1 MSIVFRN
8 QQKISQESLWVSRQN
23 STWNRQELY
32 EKVWQFPLRKLA
44 LEFGISDVGLSK
56 VCRKLEIPLPGL
68 GHWTKIACGHTI
80 ARPPLPVMEDIPVL
94 IRQIREPDT
103 HVLPEDTPE
112 LERIERV
119 AAATTPPV
127 TKAMLAHPLIEKT
140 RLLLNEARSRDGE
153 KLWASRE
160 AEWLDLRVTKNC
172 LARALRG
179 MAVVIHML
187 EREGFKLVVEKKQS
201 ESTNAIIYGENIRFG
216 IVEKSRQIKSTT
228 TSGSY
233 TYNQVTLEPTGILSL
248 EVWNY
253 CPERLRR
260 AWRDSERA
268 KLEEYLPACIAGMM
282 KIALAARA
290 RREAEEK
297 KEQAR
302 QKRIDEVRAVL
313 EQIEKEEKKI
323 KALEREAIAWH
334 RAQRIRE
341 YIAAARRDAV
351 RRTDP
356 EDQAKVLEWVEWAER
371 QADRIDPLKPSPHS
385 LVDQKQKVIR
395 RLEAV
400 EGWWWAKNDP
410 EEESEAEPFE
420 PQSVRN

>member
-1 MSIVFRN
+1 
-8 QQKISQESLWVSRQN
+8 VSRQN

-44 LEFGISDVGLSK
+44 LEYGISDVGLSK

-80 ARPPLPVMEDIPVL
+80 ARPPLPVMENIPVL
-94 IRQIREPDT
+94 IRQIREPET
-103 HVLPEDTPE
+103 HLLPEDTPE

-140 RLLLNEARSRDGE
+140 RLLLNEARSRNGE

-201 ESTNAIIYGENIRFG
+201 ESTNAIIYGEDIRFG

-268 KLEEYLPACIAGMM
+268 KLEEYLPASIAGMM

-290 RREAEEK
+290 RRDAEEK

-334 RAQRIRE
+334 RAERIRE
-341 YIAAARRDAV
+341 YIAAVRRDAV
-351 RRTDP
+351 RKTDP

-410 EEESEAEPFE
+410 EEESETAPSEPR
-420 PQSVRN
+420 PAQC

>member
-1 MSIVFRN
+1 
-8 QQKISQESLWVSRQN
+8 VSRQN

-44 LEFGISDVGLSK
+44 LEYGISDVGLSK

-80 ARPPLPVMEDIPVL
+80 ARPPLPVMENIPVL
-94 IRQIREPDT
+94 IRQIREPET
-103 HVLPEDTPE
+103 HLLPEDTPE

-140 RLLLNEARSRDGE
+140 RLLLNEARSRNGE

-201 ESTNAIIYGENIRFG
+201 ESTNAIIYGEDIRFG

-268 KLEEYLPACIAGMM
+268 KLEEYLPASIAGMM

-290 RREAEEK
+290 RRDAEEK

-334 RAQRIRE
+334 RAERIRE
-341 YIAAARRDAV
+341 YIAALRRDAV
-351 RRTDP
+351 RKTDP

-410 EEESEAEPFE
+410 EEESETAPSEPR
-420 PQSVRN
+420 PAQC

>member
-1 MSIVFRN
+1 
-8 QQKISQESLWVSRQN
+8 VSRQN

-44 LEFGISDVGLSK
+44 LEYGISDVGLSK

-80 ARPPLPVMEDIPVL
+80 ARPPLPVMENIPVL
-94 IRQIREPDT
+94 IRQIREPET
-103 HVLPEDTPE
+103 HLLPEDTPE

-140 RLLLNEARSRDGE
+140 RLLLNEARSRNGE

-201 ESTNAIIYGENIRFG
+201 ESTNAIIYGEDIRFG

-268 KLEEYLPACIAGMM
+268 KLEEYLPASIAGMM

-290 RREAEEK
+290 RRDAEEK

-334 RAQRIRE
+334 RAECIRE
-341 YIAAARRDAV
+341 YIAAVRRDAV
-351 RRTDP
+351 RKTDP

-410 EEESEAEPFE
+410 EEESETAPSEPR
-420 PQSVRN
+420 PAQC

>member
-1 MSIVFRN
+1 
-8 QQKISQESLWVSRQN
+8 VSRQN

-44 LEFGISDVGLSK
+44 LEYGISDVGLSK

-80 ARPPLPVMEDIPVL
+80 ARPPLPVMENIPVL
-94 IRQIREPDT
+94 IRQIREPET

-140 RLLLNEARSRDGE
+140 RLLLNEARSRNGE

-201 ESTNAIIYGENIRFG
+201 ESTNAIIYGEDIRFG
-216 IVEKSRQIKSTT
+216 IVEKSRQIESTT

-268 KLEEYLPACIAGMM
+268 KLEEYLPASIAGMM

-290 RREAEEK
+290 RRDAEEK

-334 RAQRIRE
+334 RAERIRE
-341 YIAAARRDAV
+341 YIAALRRDAV
-351 RRTDP
+351 RKTDP

-410 EEESEAEPFE
+410 EEESETAPSEPR
-420 PQSVRN
+420 PAQC